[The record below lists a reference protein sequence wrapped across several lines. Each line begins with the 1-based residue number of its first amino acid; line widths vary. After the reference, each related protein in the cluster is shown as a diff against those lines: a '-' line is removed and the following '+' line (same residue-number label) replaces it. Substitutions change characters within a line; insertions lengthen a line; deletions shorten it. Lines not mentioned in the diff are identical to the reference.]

1 MSNLPLLA
9 PHQFANPRSCTT
21 SLKLPTDS
29 AKRCYNKPI
38 RRLKIIDMENVKD
51 IAFNADGS
59 IVVTL
64 NDETVTTYVPST
76 AAPAAPTQTVA
87 LAAGET
93 LLVTAA

>member
-1 MSNLPLLA
+1 
-9 PHQFANPRSCTT
+9 
-21 SLKLPTDS
+21 
-29 AKRCYNKPI
+29 
-38 RRLKIIDMENVKD
+38 MENVKD

-64 NDETVTTYVPST
+64 NDNTVTNYVPAT

-87 LAAGET
+87 LASGET